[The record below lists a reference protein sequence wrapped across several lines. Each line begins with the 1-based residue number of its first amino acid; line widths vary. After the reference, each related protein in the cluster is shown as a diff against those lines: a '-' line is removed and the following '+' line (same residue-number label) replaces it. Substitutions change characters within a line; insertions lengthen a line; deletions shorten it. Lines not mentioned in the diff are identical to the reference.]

1 MRRTRNS
8 LALIALAVL
17 LLPLAAIAQES
28 DSESDPLGEELFTA
42 KKVLLLNTVMD
53 FSLSSAFTNELLDWE
68 RFEMVFSEEDADL
81 CFALSAQDD
90 YRQEVILSG
99 EQEAEEGLDDALGG
113 RTGRTLGTMR
123 TLDTL
128 YLKVFVPGG
137 DDLWTDQAD
146 VGDDESAARLLITR
160 LRKKMEE
167 QESAKN
173 STR

>member
-1 MRRTRNS
+1 
-8 LALIALAVL
+8 
-17 LLPLAAIAQES
+17 
-28 DSESDPLGEELFTA
+28 
-42 KKVLLLNTVMD
+42 
-53 FSLSSAFTNELLDWE
+53 
-68 RFEMVFSEEDADL
+68 MVFSEEDADL

-90 YRQEVILSG
+90 YRQEVIPSG
-99 EQEAEEGLDDALGG
+99 EEEAHEGLDDALGG

-137 DDLWTDQAD
+137 EDLWTDQAD

-173 STR
+173 

>member
-1 MRRTRNS
+1 MRKPHHP
-8 LALIALAVL
+8 LALIALGLL
-17 LLPLAAIAQES
+17 LLPLAAMAQKS
-28 DSESDPLGEELFTA
+28 DSEGEPLGEELFTA

-90 YRQEVILSG
+90 YRQEVIPSG
-99 EQEAEEGLDDALGG
+99 EEADDEGLDDALGG
-113 RTGRTLGTMR
+113 RTGDTTGTMR

-137 DDLWTDQAD
+137 DDLWTDEAD
-146 VGDDESAARLLITR
+146 VGDDESAARLLVTR

-167 QESAKN
+167 QESAQE
-173 STR
+173 SD

>member
-1 MRRTRNS
+1 MRRTRTPV
-8 LALIALAVL
+8 ALIALVFL
-17 LLPLAAIAQES
+17 LLPLAAVAQES
-28 DSESDPLGEELFTA
+28 DTESEPLGEELFTA

-53 FSLSSAFTNELLDWE
+53 FSLSSAFTSELLDWE
-68 RFEMVFSEEDADL
+68 RFEMVFSEEDADI

-90 YRQEVILSG
+90 YRQEVIPSG
-99 EQEAEEGLDDALGG
+99 EEAADDGLDDALGG

-137 DDLWTDQAD
+137 DDLWTDEAD
-146 VGDDESAARLLITR
+146 VGDDASAARLLVTR

-167 QESAKN
+167 QESSKEPD
-173 STR
+173 

>member
-1 MRRTRNS
+1 MRRTHYP
-8 LALIALAVL
+8 LALIALAL
-17 LLPLAAIAQES
+17 LLFPLAAVAQES
-28 DSESDPLGEELFTA
+28 DSESEPLGEELFTA

-68 RFEMVFSEEDADL
+68 RFEIVFSEEDADL

-90 YRQEVILSG
+90 YRQEVIPG
-99 EQEAEEGLDDALGG
+99 DNEEADEGLDDALGG

-128 YLKVFVPGG
+128 YLKVFAPGG
-137 DDLWTDQAD
+137 EDLWTDEAD

-160 LRKKMEE
+160 LRKKMKE
-167 QESAKN
+167 QESAQEAG
-173 STR
+173 